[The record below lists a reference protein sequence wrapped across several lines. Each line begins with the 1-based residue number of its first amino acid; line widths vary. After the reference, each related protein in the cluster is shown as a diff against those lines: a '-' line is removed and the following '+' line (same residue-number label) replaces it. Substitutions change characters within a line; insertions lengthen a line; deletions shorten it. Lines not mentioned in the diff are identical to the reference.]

1 MRMVNNVYISC
12 INDKII
18 ELRMLK
24 SLLLSLAIGCCFLA
38 GAQPNTPSTHAT
50 ELAHYRALYISP
62 DEWQHLN
69 ERSTT
74 PTTPKTIDN
83 CTLQK
88 RVFGW
93 HPYWSNGLEQ
103 HYDWS
108 LLSDLSYF
116 AYEVNA
122 TTGQAINTY
131 NWASAPVV
139 TQAIANGVKVHLCVT
154 LFSNHATFF
163 GNASARQTLI
173 TNLINLVQQRGAHG
187 VNIDFEAVPA
197 AQSAN
202 LTAFMIALST
212 QLKAA
217 MPQAELSMAIPA
229 VDWSAVFNVS
239 ALHPYV
245 DLFIIMGYDYYWGGS
260 AQAGPT
266 DPLYAFSSAYN
277 YNLSRSISYYLH
289 AGAPRNKVLLGL
301 PYYGREWETQSNT
314 IPANTTGNFH
324 ASRTYKAV
332 RDNPATYANRAFH
345 TNSVSSYFSYPSGSN
360 WRQCFINAE
369 QTLARRYQLALQRG
383 LAGIGIWALGYDA
396 GYSELWTL
404 LRNHFTDCAVQA
416 CTDTLYDGGGPG
428 LNYYNNENY
437 TFTIAP
443 QGAITLSLDFQ
454 SFHVESGFDTLWI
467 YDGNSTAAPLLGAWS
482 GTQSPGNI
490 QASGNSLTLRFKSD
504 VSGTAPG
511 WVATY
516 SCMLSDVQEAADTP
530 SKRPVLYPNPAQNGS
545 FTVRHPGPLQLDI
558 YDVQGR
564 IISRQA
570 SNSPDAEHTIQLQ
583 PGLHGLFL
591 VSIRQGQAQWTER
604 LLLLPGR

>member
-1 MRMVNNVYISC
+1 MQR
-12 INDKII
+12 
-18 ELRMLK
+18 LT
-24 SLLLSLAIGCCFLA
+24 LLNCLTLALTTLLN
-38 GAQPNTPSTHAT
+38 AQQLPSPIHAQQLD
-50 ELAHYRALYISP
+50 EYSQLGLSP
-62 DEWQHLN
+62 DEWQAYN
-69 ERSTT
+69 EQHH
-74 PTTPKTIDN
+74 PAVPKTGNN
-83 CTLQK
+83 CQLRQ

-108 LLSDLSYF
+108 MLSDLSYF

-122 TTGQAINTY
+122 STGQALNTY
-131 NWASAPVV
+131 NWASAAVV
-139 TQAIANGVKVHLCVT
+139 NQALSQGVKVHLCVT

-202 LTAFMIALST
+202 LTAFIIALST

-229 VDWSAVFNVS
+229 VDWSAVFNVA

-266 DPLYAFSSAYN
+266 DPLYAFSSTYN
-277 YNLSRSISYYLH
+277 YNLSRSITYYLQ
-289 AGAPRNKVLLGL
+289 AGAPREKVLLGL

-314 IPANTTGNFH
+314 IPSNTTGNFH

-332 RDNPATYANRAFH
+332 RDNPGTYANRAFH
-345 TNSVSSYFSYPSGSN
+345 TNRASSYFTYTSGN
-360 WRQCFINAE
+360 TWRQCFINSP

-396 GYSELWTL
+396 GYTELWHL
-404 LRNHFTDCAVQA
+404 IRDHFSDCAIQA
-416 CTDTLYDGGGPG
+416 CSDTLYDGGGPG

-443 QGAITLSLDFQ
+443 NNAITLMVNFQ

-467 YDGNSTAAPLLGAWS
+467 YDGNSSNAPLLGAWT

-490 QASGNSLTLRFKSD
+490 QASGNSLTFRFKSD

-516 SCMLSDVQEAADTP
+516 SCMTSDTWEIEDTP
-530 SKRPVLYPNPAQNGS
+530 SKRPIIYPNPSPDGS
-545 FTVRHPGPLQLDI
+545 FTVSHPGPPPLDVYAI
-558 YDVQGR
+558 QGR
-564 IISRQA
+564 LVYRQ
-570 SNSPDAEHTIQLQ
+570 EHQNHGTQHAVQLP
-583 PGLHGLFL
+583 PGAQGFFL
-591 VSIRQGQAQWTER
+591 VRIRQGYASWTER
-604 LLLLPGR
+604 LLMLPSR